1 MYLSRSGKTKMKK
14 KEPKTNANENVRT
27 SLLCLKKGVSSVDEK
42 ITKK

>member
-1 MYLSRSGKTKMKK
+1 MKK